1 MDALRWNRL
10 YALFEE
16 ACALPEAERLPYLRD
31 ACGDDTALFDEAAAL
46 VAADTDT
53 HGLLDGG
60 ALDAV
65 TGDALALL
73 GDLSLEG
80 TQVGPYH
87 LVRLLGT
94 GGMGDVYL
102 AERASPDEQAQFEQQ
117 VALKLVKP
125 GMDSRQV
132 LRRFQQER
140 QILARLQH
148 PHIARLLDG
157 GVTER
162 GQPYFVMEY
171 VEGVPI
177 DAYCDTHRL
186 TVDERLALFQ
196 DACRAVLYAHSQL
209 VVHRD
214 LKPSNILVTE
224 NASGEPGLRKPTVK
238 LLDFGIAKVLTD
250 EDDATA
256 LTRTGKAVMTPAYA
270 SPEQVRG
277 EPVGTGTDIYSLGV
291 VLYELLAGQRPYAL
305 PEHDRLAAAQ
315 MLAEQEP
322 EPPSTVVRRATTGGD
337 TTGSQITDAR
347 RTQPERLRRRLT
359 GDLDVICLTA
369 LRTEPERR
377 YPTVAAL
384 LDDVRRHLTGLPV
397 TARRDTATYRLGK
410 FVQRHRVGVIATV
423 VVGVLFAALASFY
436 TVQLAAERDRAQ
448 AEAAKA
454 TEIAAFLEGIFEV
467 ADPSVAQGDTVTAR
481 ALLDEGAARI
491 ETDLAGEPEVQ
502 AQMMTVMGN
511 VYRSL

>member
-1 MDALRWNRL
+1 IAL
-10 YALFEE
+10 
-16 ACALPEAERLPYLRD
+16 
-31 ACGDDTALFDEAAAL
+31 DEVGSAAA
-46 VAADTDT
+46 
-53 HGLLDGG
+53 
-60 ALDAV
+60 
-65 TGDALALL
+65 ALL
-73 GDLSLEG
+73 GDLDLVG

-87 LVRLLGT
+87 LVRQLGT

-102 AERASPDEQAQFEQQ
+102 AERASADEQAQFEQQ
-117 VALKLVKP
+117 VALKLVKR

-140 QILARLQH
+140 QILARLDH

-177 DAYCDTHRL
+177 DAYCDQHRL
-186 TVDERLALFQ
+186 TVDERLGLFQ

-224 NASGEPGLRKPTVK
+224 SADGQPGPRKPIVK
-238 LLDFGIAKVLTD
+238 LLDFGIAKLLAED
-250 EDDATA
+250 DDATA
-256 LTRTGKAVMTPAYA
+256 LTRTGGAVMTPAYA

-305 PEHDRLAAAQ
+305 PERDRLAAVQ
-315 MLAEQEP
+315 MLAQQEP
-322 EPPSTVVRRATTGGD
+322 EPPSTVVRRATTGAD
-337 TTGSQITDAR
+337 ATGPGATGTQITEAR

-397 TARRDTATYRLGK
+397 TARRDTAAYRLGK
-410 FVQRHRVGVIATV
+410 F
-423 VVGVLFAALASFY
+423 
-436 TVQLAAERDRAQ
+436 
-448 AEAAKA
+448 
-454 TEIAAFLEGIFEV
+454 
-467 ADPSVAQGDTVTAR
+467 
-481 ALLDEGAARI
+481 
-491 ETDLAGEPEVQ
+491 
-502 AQMMTVMGN
+502 
-511 VYRSL
+511 